1 MSREM
6 LDHDLELCLKVR
18 GGFVGCDEV
27 GRGCLAGPVGTCGVY
42 LDRGLIKKHEA
53 LLLEAKDSKK
63 LAKPKLERLAK
74 ALIDSEIPIDY
85 HEVGPEYID
94 RHNILRAT
102 MSGFAHNCQ
111 VLVDCDPD
119 HFQVDTDVWE
129 IVVDGNQAFDFKYDI
144 PVSTLVKGDSTS
156 AAVACASIVA
166 KYCRDLSMAKLSH
179 EHPGYGFEKHVG
191 YGTKE
196 HIEAIKRLGPCA
208 LHRRSFEPLK
218 SLFPVLP

>member
-1 MSREM
+1 MTREM
-6 LDHDLELCLKVR
+6 LDRDLELCLKLG

-42 LDRGLIKKHEA
+42 LDLGLIKKYEA
-53 LLLEAKDSKK
+53 LLLEAKDSKTLSKAK
-63 LAKPKLERLAK
+63 LAKLAL
-74 ALIDSEIPIDY
+74 ALIASDIPIDY

-102 MSGFAHNCQ
+102 MAGFAHNCQ
-111 VLVDCDPD
+111 VLVECDTD
-119 HFQVDTDVWE
+119 FFAVDTDVRE
-129 IVVDGNQAFDFKYDI
+129 IVVDGNQPFEFKYDI
-144 PVSTLVKGDSTS
+144 PVTTLVKGDSTS

-166 KYCRDLSMAKLSH
+166 KYSRDLTMAKLSH
-179 EHPGYGFEKHVG
+179 DHPGYGFEKHVG
-191 YGTKE
+191 YGTKD

-208 LHRRSFEPLK
+208 IHRRSFEPLK